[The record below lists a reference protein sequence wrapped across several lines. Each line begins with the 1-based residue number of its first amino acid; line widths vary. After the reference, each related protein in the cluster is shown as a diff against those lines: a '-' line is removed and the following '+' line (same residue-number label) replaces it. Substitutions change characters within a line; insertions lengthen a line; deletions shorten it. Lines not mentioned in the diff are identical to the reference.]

1 MPDARRMLIAGEAR
15 GTVLALDEPLSFWGG
30 FDAETGTVIDR
41 AHPQVGASLA
51 GRVVVM
57 PFGRGSS
64 SGSSVLAEAIR
75 EGTAPA
81 ALVLAE
87 SDEIIV
93 LGAII
98 AEEVYGITMP
108 IAIVDPN
115 GYAEIAASQTV
126 IIAPDGTITTS

>member
-57 PFGRGSS
+57 PFGQGSS

-115 GYAEIAASQTV
+115 GYAEIAASQTA
-126 IIAPDGTITTS
+126 IIAPDGTITTN

>member
-1 MPDARRMLIAGEAR
+1 MTDARRMLIAGEAR

-75 EGTAPA
+75 HLPEKERRVMPLYYERELTMKEVG
-81 ALVLAE
+81 ALL
-87 SDEIIV
+87 
-93 LGAII
+93 
-98 AEEVYGITMP
+98 GITESRVSQLHTQ
-108 IAIVDPN
+108 AIGRLRTLLEKFSREGLPGV
-115 GYAEIAASQTV
+115 
-126 IIAPDGTITTS
+126 

>member
-64 SGSSVLAEAIR
+64 SGSSVLALSLIHISEPTR
-75 EGTAPA
+75 P
-81 ALVLAE
+81 
-87 SDEIIV
+87 
-93 LGAII
+93 
-98 AEEVYGITMP
+98 Y
-108 IAIVDPN
+108 
-115 GYAEIAASQTV
+115 
-126 IIAPDGTITTS
+126 

>member
-115 GYAEIAASQTV
+115 GYAEIAASQTA

>member
-115 GYAEIAASQTV
+115 GYAEIAASQTA
-126 IIAPDGTITTS
+126 IIAPDGTIPTN

>member
-41 AHPQVGASLA
+41 AHTQVGVSLA

-115 GYAEIAASQTV
+115 GYAEIAASQTA
-126 IIAPDGTITTS
+126 IIAPDGTITTN